1 MEDKII
7 EMKFFQE
14 PSYRS
19 EIKIGNITCYNEKKF
34 NWLNRFMMKI
44 IFGWE
49 VKNYKKGKDY
59 GRYRSTEGM

>member
-1 MEDKII
+1 MGDKKI

-14 PSYRS
+14 PNYRS

-49 VKNYKKGKDY
+49 VKNL
-59 GRYRSTEGM
+59 